1 MSQPRPAPQ
10 LTNDRSAAMS
20 RCSPDALPPPLGQ
33 AYIGRRPRIWLSR
46 SWNPTETSAS
56 GTSVADSRR
65 SSVSSHSG
73 YATAPVPSFGYLHT
87 GHNSYNSAVTG
98 AFVHSNLT
106 TIVTNWRNA
115 GIATIILGTCFP
127 GVDLVGSEET
137 ERLAGN
143 ALILGDKCGADAV
156 IDFAALAY
164 FQNTANFP
172 DRIHPDESGRILM
185 AQAIVAVAN
194 PLVHL

>member
-1 MSQPRPAPQ
+1 MSLAFF
-10 LTNDRSAAMS
+10 AA
-20 RCSPDALPPPLGQ
+20 
-33 AYIGRRPRIWLSR
+33 
-46 SWNPTETSAS
+46 
-56 GTSVADSRR
+56 SRR
-65 SSVSSHSG
+65 GLILGDGDSMVANPPANAGTDLLTLIAQRMKGRPNTRNIAVSGSTSGHSG

-87 GHNSYNSAVTG
+87 GHNSYNTAVTG

-156 IDFAALAY
+156 IDFASMAY

-172 DRIHPDESGRILM
+172 DGIHPDESGRILM